1 MSFPIDEMGD
11 TEDAGFSFEAADV
24 DYALPMPEQT
34 AAWLANVVRKEQA
47 ELGSVTFIFCSDTYL
62 LDYNIRYLG
71 HDTLTDVI
79 TFPYSETKVEGDIF
93 ISIDRVKE
101 NASEF
106 GLTMQDELH
115 RVMVHGVL
123 HLLGFDDYSDEDRA
137 SMRLKE
143 EQYLALREPLA

>member
-1 MSFPIDEMGD
+1 MSFPMDEMAGM
-11 TEDAGFSFEAADV
+11 EDAGFSFVAADV
-24 DYALPMPEQT
+24 EYFLPMPEQT
-34 AAWLANVVRKEQA
+34 AAWLAEVVRKEQA
-47 ELGSVTFIFCSDTYL
+47 ELGAVTLIFCSDTYL
-62 LDYNIRYLG
+62 HDYNIRYLG

-93 ISIDRVKE
+93 ISIERVRE

-106 GLTMQDELH
+106 GVSVQDELH

-123 HLLGFDDYSDEDRA
+123 HLLGFDDHSDEDRA
-137 SMRLKE
+137 TMRRME